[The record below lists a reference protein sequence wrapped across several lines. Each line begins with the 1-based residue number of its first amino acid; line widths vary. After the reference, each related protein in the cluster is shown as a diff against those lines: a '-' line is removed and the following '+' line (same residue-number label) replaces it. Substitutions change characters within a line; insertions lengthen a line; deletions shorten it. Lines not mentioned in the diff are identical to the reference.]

1 MPIQNGKNTEQ
12 KFKYNVAEYMF
23 EKLSQNNIQLKVSP
37 NTIRTVD
44 VKDFSKDPHLFT
56 KMKIIWARK
65 SDKIKNEIDYDLSK
79 LIQIK
84 KTYEAEKERLD
95 NGEISIENIN
105 SPQLFDKLNK
115 FEKYSAIDLNR
126 NRKLNS

>member
-1 MPIQNGKNTEQ
+1 
-12 KFKYNVAEYMF
+12 
-23 EKLSQNNIQLKVSP
+23 
-37 NTIRTVD
+37 
-44 VKDFSKDPHLFT
+44 
-56 KMKIIWARK
+56 MKIIWARK
-65 SDKIKNEIDYDLSK
+65 SDKIKNEIDYDLNK
-79 LIQIK
+79 LIKIK

-95 NGEISIENIN
+95 NGEISIEDIS